1 MPDKLRVGVIGAGR
15 WSNRAH
21 LPGFAGSPLCDLV
34 AICDLH
40 EDLAKDAAAKFGI
53 PEVYTDYDK
62 ILQRSDIDVIDVVTR
77 GGDPSDRTHETLT
90 FQALESGKHVLVEK
104 PVCHD
109 YRDVLRAQEL
119 AERKGLKTKVGLTF
133 RYAPAVQ
140 YMFSLVREG
149 FIGDPFVYNGYEQNS
164 QWLDPWYPMDK
175 RIHRSYP
182 EKAPS
187 YHTDLSPEGIGVY
200 SLEGYGAPT
209 IDIGL
214 ELIGADLERVSCL
227 MMNMVKERRLT
238 NLDDKV
244 QRINVDDADIFIG
257 EGTNGTM
264 FSLQSSIVTV
274 GNYPGIE
281 ARIFGS
287 KGGLQARL
295 VEEFGVIQTLKGAKA
310 DAVEYV
316 DMKIPDA
323 FFPPSYEEGQ
333 SWDQVFYACLVH
345 DFMKEISS
353 GGPEN
358 QGNFRQSARVQKIIN
373 MAARS
378 HYEKR
383 WVHEGEV

>member
-1 MPDKLRVGVIGAGR
+1 MADKLRVGVIGAGR
-15 WSNRAH
+15 WCNRAH

-40 EDLAKDAAAKFGI
+40 EDLAEASAKKFDI
-53 PEVYTDYDK
+53 PDVYTDYEK
-62 ILQRSDIDVIDVVTR
+62 ILSRSDLDVIDVVTR
-77 GGDPSDRTHETLT
+77 GGGPSDNTHEVLT
-90 FQALESGKHVLVEK
+90 FQALEAGKHVLVEK

-109 YRDVLRAQEL
+109 YKDVIRAQEL
-119 AERKGLKTKVGLTF
+119 ADSKGLKTKVGLTF

-140 YMFSLVREG
+140 YMFDLAKNG
-149 FIGDPFVYNGYEQNS
+149 FVGTPFVYNGYEQNS

-182 EKAPS
+182 ASPPS
-187 YHTDLSPEGIGVY
+187 FHTDLTPEGIGIF

-214 ELIGADLERVSCL
+214 ELIGADLERVVGI

-238 NLDDKV
+238 NLDSEV
-244 QRINVDDADIFIG
+244 SRINVDDADIFIG
-257 EGTNGTM
+257 EGSNGTM

-287 KGGLQARL
+287 EGGLQARL
-295 VEEFGVIQTLKGAKA
+295 VEEFGVIQTLKGATKGK
-310 DAVEYV
+310 VEYV
-316 DMKIPDA
+316 DMKIPDEY
-323 FFPPSYEEGQ
+323 FPPSYEKGQ

-345 DFMKEISS
+345 NFMKEIVS

-358 QGNFRQSARVQKIIN
+358 QGNFLQSARVQKVIN
-373 MAARS
+373 MAAKS

-383 WVHEGEV
+383 WVHKEEL

>member
-21 LPGFAGSPLCDLV
+21 CPGFEGSPLCDIV
-34 AICDLH
+34 AVCDLH
-40 EDLAKDAAAKFGI
+40 EDLARATAARFHV
-53 PEVYTDYDK
+53 PDVYTDYQK
-62 ILQRSDIDVIDVVTR
+62 LLSRTDIDVIDVVTR
-77 GGDPSDRTHETLT
+77 GGDPNDRIHEIMT
-90 FQALESGKHVLVEK
+90 FEALEAGKHVLVEK

-109 YRDVLRAQEL
+109 YKDVIKAQDL
-119 AERKGLKTKVGLTF
+119 AQKKGLKTKVGLTF

-140 YMFSLVREG
+140 YMFSLVRDG
-149 FIGDPFVYNGYEQNS
+149 YIGDPYVYNGYEQNS

-175 RIHRSYP
+175 RIHRTYP
-182 EKAPS
+182 DPPPF
-187 YHTDLSPEGIGVY
+187 YHTDLTPEGIGVY

-214 ELIGADLERVSCL
+214 ELIGADLERVCGL

-238 NLDDKV
+238 NLDTQV
-244 QRINVDDADIFIG
+244 SRINVDDADIFIG

-264 FSLQSSIVTV
+264 FSLQSSIATV

-287 KGGLQARL
+287 KGGLQVRL
-295 VEEFGVIQTLKGAKA
+295 VEEFGVIQTLKGARH

-316 DMKIPDA
+316 DMKIPDE
-323 FFPPSYEEGQ
+323 FFPPAYQQGQ
-333 SWDQVFYACLVH
+333 SWDEVFFACLVH
-345 DFMKEISS
+345 NFMKEITS

-358 QGNFRQSARVQKIIN
+358 QGNFIQSARVQKIIN
-373 MAARS
+373 MAAMS

-383 WVHEGEV
+383 WVHNKEV